1 MNPEKPQT
9 RTPQR
14 LMISAIALV
23 FFLPI
28 AASWW
33 IYYFTD
39 IGKGEAASFGELIE
53 PPVPLANGLLT
64 GAAEPAALHG
74 KWSLVF
80 VMSGDCPQSCQ
91 ARLAELVTLRLSLD
105 RDAGRVQNVIGMKGA
120 PQTAALQ
127 TLLSTYTSP
136 ALLLYDYSIDPVASR
151 HLEPGNIYLV
161 DPLGN
166 LIMKYSEASTA
177 DGIIRDLKRL
187 LRYSRIG

>member
-23 FFLPI
+23 FILPI
-28 AASWW
+28 ATSWW

-39 IGKGEAASFGELIE
+39 IGKGNVASYGTLIE
-53 PPVPLANGLLT
+53 PPVSLADGSLT
-64 GAAEPAALHG
+64 GVSESSFLHG
-74 KWSLVF
+74 KWSLVY
-80 VMSGDCPQSCQ
+80 VPTGDCAQLCR
-91 ARLAELVTLRLSLD
+91 ARLAELAALRLSLD
-105 RDAGRVQNVIGMKGA
+105 RDAARVQNVIGSSGP

-127 TLLSTYTSP
+127 QFLSTYTSP
-136 ALLLYDYSIDPVASR
+136 ALLLYDYSTDPVAGR
-151 HLEPGNIYLV
+151 HLEPGNIYLI

-177 DGIIRDLKRL
+177 EGIIRDLKRL